1 MGNHNLWIWF
11 WWRYPRLSLRRI
23 IMIQS
28 IGKLKVFHDD
38 LYLLFLDSIY
48 KHVLLCTCNQNID
61 FNICLI
67 FDKQILQ
74 CIIENYV
81 DAGILNVRDLVH
93 SSIFVVFKYNC
104 FIACNFKKLKF
115 LPIKNPGMV
124 IRYTNNH
131 SKTECA
137 CFFTRNTCRNTF
149 LKILSK
155 DNQHF
160 FSIVTI

>member
-1 MGNHNLWIWF
+1 MDLVLVEI
-11 WWRYPRLSLRRI
+11 PKTSLSLRRI

-74 CIIENYV
+74 CIIKNCV
-81 DAGILNVRDLVH
+81 DAGILNVHDQVH

-115 LPIKNPGMV
+115 LPIKNPSMV

-137 CFFTRNTCRNTF
+137 CFFLLEIHVETHFKKSF
-149 LKILSK
+149 LKTTNI
-155 DNQHF
+155 F

>member
-1 MGNHNLWIWF
+1 MDLVLVEI
-11 WWRYPRLSLRRI
+11 PKTSLSLRRI

-74 CIIENYV
+74 CIIKNHV

-93 SSIFVVFKYNC
+93 SSIFVFIYTC

-137 CFFTRNTCRNTF
+137 CFFTRNTCIETHFKKSF
-149 LKILSK
+149 LKTTNI
-155 DNQHF
+155 F